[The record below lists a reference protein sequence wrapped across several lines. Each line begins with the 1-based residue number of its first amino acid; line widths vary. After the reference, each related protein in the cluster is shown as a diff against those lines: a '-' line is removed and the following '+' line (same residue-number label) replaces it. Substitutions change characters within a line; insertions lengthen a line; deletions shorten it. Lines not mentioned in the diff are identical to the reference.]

1 MNFSKSIDWFDFT
14 NHFFHH
20 YKSFCMST
28 VSDDLVWKILD
39 KSFCS
44 FKTEAKDQKI
54 CKHPMN
60 IYQVCKMTFCP
71 LANSQYATVTESKGK
86 VFLCLKA
93 VERIHLPSQMWEKIE
108 LDKNYQKALEQID
121 QYMQLWD
128 KRQIKRCKIRYTK
141 IQDYLKR
148 MRKIR
153 SSVQPKLETFKKKY
167 ERRLDKREKRALG
180 VAQVEN
186 KIQEQLLE
194 RLRKGVYGDLYKF
207 KQVEKEEEDEEE
219 EEEVYIPKYDDI
231 EVEYSDND
239 EEDLEDIFRE
249 YEDEDEPVKERKRRH
264 INLEYEQE

>member
-1 MNFSKSIDWFDFT
+1 
-14 NHFFHH
+14 
-20 YKSFCMST
+20 MST
-28 VSDDLVWKILD
+28 ISDDLVWKILD

-86 VFLCLKA
+86 TFLCLKS
-93 VERIHLPSQMWEKIE
+93 VERIHLPSQMWERIE

-121 QYMQLWD
+121 HYMQFWD

-153 SSVQPKLETFKKKY
+153 SSNQPKLETFKKKY

-207 KQVEKEEEDEEE
+207 KDLEKPE
-219 EEEVYIPKYDDI
+219 EEEVSEEEEDVYVPKFNSL
-231 EVEYSDND
+231 EVEYSDNE

-249 YEDEDEPVKERKRRH
+249 YEDEQDLQQKSRKRRH
-264 INLEYEQE
+264 INLEYEKE